1 MELLDLNKNED
12 REIELAEGEE
22 KIFIWRLFVPE
33 KFLANISFLLKE
45 GAKLK
50 NIFLFSAGGK
60 DNYGINMRVVHAG
73 RHSFSDTF
81 IRGIARKKSQVR
93 ILGDARAD
101 AGVKHAGIWLDGRAL
116 LFEDA
121 NCRIDPRLEILT
133 SEVERA
139 GHAAAVSKISEDDIF
154 YMATRGVDRSGAEK
168 LKSRGFLLAPLLEAG
183 LESAEAEAII
193 EPMLNG
199 A

>member
-1 MELLDLNKNED
+1 MEILDLNKSVD

-22 KIFIWRLFVPE
+22 KIFIWRLFAPE
-33 KFLANISFLLKE
+33 KLSANIFFLLKE

-50 NIFLFSAGGK
+50 NVFLFLARGENDYSV
-60 DNYGINMRVVHAG
+60 NMRVVHAG
-73 RHSFSDTF
+73 GHSLSDTF
-81 IRGIARKKSQVR
+81 IRGVGRQKSQVR
-93 ILGDARAD
+93 ISGDARAD
-101 AGVKHAGIWLDGRAL
+101 AGAKHAGIWLDGRAL

-139 GHAAAVSKISEDDIF
+139 GHAAAVSKINDDDIF
-154 YMATRGVDRSGAEK
+154 YMAARGVAKGEAEK
-168 LKSRGFLLAPLLEAG
+168 LKSRGFLLAPLLRVG
-183 LESAEAEAII
+183 LGTAEAEAIT

>member
-1 MELLDLNKNED
+1 MELLDLDKNTD
-12 REIELAEGEE
+12 REIELARGEE
-22 KIFIWRLFVPE
+22 KIFVWRLFAPD
-33 KFLANISFLLKE
+33 KFSANISFLLKE
-45 GAKLK
+45 GVRLK
-50 NIFLFSAGGK
+50 NIFLFSARGEN
-60 DNYGINMRVVHAG
+60 DYSVNMRVIHAG

-81 IRGIARKKSQVR
+81 IRGVGRQKSQVR

-101 AGVKHAGIWLDGRAL
+101 AEAKHAGIWFDGRAL

-121 NCRIDPRLEILT
+121 NCRIDPRLEIMT

-139 GHAAAVSKISEDDIF
+139 GHAAAVSKINDDDIF
-154 YMATRGVDRSGAEK
+154 YMAARGVAKEEAER
-168 LKSRGFLLAPLLEAG
+168 LKSRGFLLVPLLRAG
-183 LESAEAEAII
+183 LGTAEAEAII